1 MSIAP
6 TTAEVERA
14 KSQTKAAQL
23 LSLDGTL
30 AISEDVRCLPLESLI
45 LVLTRL
51 IDRTTDVDTG
61 TTNGTEGD

>member
-30 AISEDVRCLPLESLI
+30 AISEDVRYLNQFQIGAVLI
-45 LVLTRL
+45 SVV
-51 IDRTTDVDTG
+51 DWTTNVDIG
-61 TTNGTEGD
+61 TTNGAEGD